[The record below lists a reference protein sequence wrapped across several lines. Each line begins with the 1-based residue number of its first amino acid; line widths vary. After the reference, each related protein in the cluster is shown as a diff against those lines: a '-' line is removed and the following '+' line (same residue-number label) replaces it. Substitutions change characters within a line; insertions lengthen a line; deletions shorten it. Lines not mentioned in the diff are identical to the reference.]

1 MKKYEKPIIIDEDI
15 EIDDIVLASSSD
27 ITDTGDVVFTG

>member
-15 EIDDIVLASSSD
+15 EIDDIVLASDD
-27 ITDTGDVVFTG
+27 ITDTGDVVFYG